1 MDAEPF
7 RHAGTIE
14 AWRMGTGDADD
25 TRTLSSAPPHCT
37 PGEMQTQKMRTQDG
51 VARNISFVCLLCLP
65 AQNGVARNIADT
77 RWRITDD
84 NVRGVSDHGGRAAKV
99 GEDGLGDEVGSGV
112 HVDKLAQL
120 AGDRA
125 NEQNGGHVVEERRQ
139 KGSHGAKQQEE
150 LSLVA
155 LGQLARQHTGPLED
169 TSAHGDAD
177 NKHHPPQETQGPMV
191 HPPHHLREGG
201 RAILEGQNDQAQ
213 GCSEHGGHR
222 AMHHLRHDKS
232 EQDTHDEP
240 RDHHLCWHALG
251 RSAHRSHAHPH
262 AHAHAHYHQHAHA
275 QGSQASRR
283 ERTPPLLAQHHTAVQ
298 YNMDATCT
306 WHGKHLDRSTHRQ
319 KQKRLFS
326 SISHAH
332 ARVERHHTC
341 TRTHVARAQTHKH
354 TRERGA
360 LGDHLISA
368 TPTEGV
374 HGNGDGHRGRVLRDD
389 DEVLVLRVVLD
400 LELHQDG
407 LLLVQDFI
415 APKPLLID
423 G

>member
-1 MDAEPF
+1 VLA
-7 RHAGTIE
+7 R
-14 AWRMGTGDADD
+14 AWQVSPSLPRPPTRPRSRPLPP
-25 TRTLSSAPPHCT
+25 TRTRTGLASIQARTHAALACAAPY
-37 PGEMQTQKMRTQDG
+37 
-51 VARNISFVCLLCLP
+51 
-65 AQNGVARNIADT
+65 
-77 RWRITDD
+77 
-84 NVRGVSDHGGRAAKV
+84 
-99 GEDGLGDEVGSGV
+99 
-112 HVDKLAQL
+112 
-120 AGDRA
+120 
-125 NEQNGGHVVEERRQ
+125 
-139 KGSHGAKQQEE
+139 
-150 LSLVA
+150 
-155 LGQLARQHTGPLED
+155 
-169 TSAHGDAD
+169 
-177 NKHHPPQETQGPMV
+177 
-191 HPPHHLREGG
+191 G
-201 RAILEGQNDQAQ
+201 RAIQHGCNMHMARQA
-213 GCSEHGGHR
+213 
-222 AMHHLRHDKS
+222 
-232 EQDTHDEP
+232 P
-240 RDHHLCWHALG
+240 R
-251 RSAHRSHAHPH
+251 
-262 AHAHAHYHQHAHA
+262 QK
-275 QGSQASRR
+275 
-283 ERTPPLLAQHHTAVQ
+283 HT
-298 YNMDATCT
+298 
-306 WHGKHLDRSTHRQ
+306 STQ